1 MVYINLLHEISLSW
15 PAFGTVCYNLQFLSR
30 MRSASLGTAHHLPTI
45 SRFDQH
51 ILSLA
56 FTIIRDRERSIIGG
70 RGTNIDDIF
79 VFTDP
84 ISKDINEVKHEYMII
99 SPPPPSPIIDLQQS
113 LII

>member
-1 MVYINLLHEISLSW
+1 MLYINLLHEISLSW
-15 PAFGTVCYNLQFLSR
+15 PAFGMVRAITCFQFLSR

-51 ILSLA
+51 IPSLA
-56 FTIIRDRERSIIGG
+56 FCIIRERGRSIIEGK
-70 RGTNIDDIF
+70 GTNIHIF

-99 SPPPPSPIIDLQQS
+99 SPPPLQLSIFSSP
-113 LII
+113 